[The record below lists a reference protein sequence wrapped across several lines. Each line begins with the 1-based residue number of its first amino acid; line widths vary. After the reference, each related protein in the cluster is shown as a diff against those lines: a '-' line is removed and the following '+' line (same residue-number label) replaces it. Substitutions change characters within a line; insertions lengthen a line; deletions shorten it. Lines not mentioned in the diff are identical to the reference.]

1 VSTFGKEDAMKS
13 KIKTCYVLAPADTNL
28 EPLRAALQ
36 ERDIAVFN
44 PEIVADNLLSAE
56 GTPNYIEHV
65 DLVVGIL
72 SNARRSDWTLF
83 ELGVAL
89 ANKRKILLIV
99 PPGVGLSPPLDQP
112 AMLVVRSS
120 PANIDAIGFGL
131 DQLILAP
138 THKAEP
144 AATSSSGRRGLS
156 AAANAF
162 EEAARKAIDNGDGR
176 ALEEI
181 IADILENA
189 HLDIVANENQQKD
202 SGVDFAV
209 WVDEL
214 ADTVGT
220 PLLIEVKL
228 NLPDRLAMK
237 KAAAKLSEITAA
249 SSARFGLLV
258 YGTGPRFPQADLTL
272 PFNVLALS
280 VMELIQ
286 ELRHQ
291 SFSGVVNRLRN
302 RRVHAVAD

>member
-1 VSTFGKEDAMKS
+1 MKS

-28 EPLRAALQ
+28 APLRAALQ

-44 PEIVADNLLSAE
+44 PEIVADSRIAND
-56 GTPNYIEHV
+56 GTPNYIAHV

-99 PPGVGLSPPLDQP
+99 PPDAGLSPPLDQP
-112 AMLVVRSS
+112 DMLVVRST

-138 THKAEP
+138 SRKIPPAE
-144 AATSSSGRRGLS
+144 ASSSARMETLG

-162 EEAARKAIDNGDGR
+162 DEAARKAIAAGDGR

-189 HLDIVANENQQKD
+189 HLDIVANETQQED

-228 NLPDRLAMK
+228 KLPDRLAVK
-237 KAAAKLSEITAA
+237 TAA
-249 SSARFGLLV
+249 TRLSAITTSSSGRFGLLI
-258 YGTGPRFPQADLTL
+258 YGAGPSFSQADLAL

-280 VMELIQ
+280 VTELIQ

-291 SFSGVVNRLRN
+291 SFPGVVNRLRN
-302 RRVHAVAD
+302 RRVHAVAH